1 MDARRGEESK
11 QCHAVYHMEA
21 SVHQECLGRA
31 KVLIDL
37 GTSQILTA
45 IQSRGILRQGGGGKE
60 MGYETEQK

>member
-1 MDARRGEESK
+1 MESGQRMDARRGEESK

-31 KVLIDL
+31 EVLIDL

-45 IQSRGILRQGGGGKE
+45 I
-60 MGYETEQK
+60 